1 MDGVEVDV
9 DVGVGVGVG
18 VGGGGV
24 ENDGGFGFVPTRMA
38 EELPRIIA
46 NPESDSSCGAT
57 GLLGGCARAPP
68 PPPGSAAV
76 SAAKGIEKPQAPNP
90 LLAEQNPAKRSRQR
104 RRSPFAVPATE
115 DMWWMVDR

>member
-1 MDGVEVDV
+1 MDV

-57 GLLGGCARAPP
+57 GLLGGEDLNGVEVDVGV
-68 PPPGSAAV
+68 GSAERVGVAERRTRSV
-76 SAAKGIEKPQAPNP
+76 RAT
-90 LLAEQNPAKRSRQR
+90 LLAHVR
-104 RRSPFAVPATE
+104 
-115 DMWWMVDR
+115 